1 MNTFKITQSKGATVV
16 LIGLASLVGLFAQ
29 APAEKQAEQFRK
41 DQEFW
46 KRQVE
51 KTQKPILDAF
61 PQTPDAVP
69 NPNSNQIFWR
79 EGAPGAFTFAKE
91 SMTYLCLRYKGKVV
105 QVDLRLWGSNMMAY
119 VEVTNGTDE
128 FLTIDTANEISV
140 QLTLPMRDT
149 LLPLQTAQ
157 LARLLVKQSKH
168 NKSMAQTL
176 APWKLGPEPITA
188 KGKWANIFFFAF
200 REKFDDRF
208 IKHADLQVN
217 VSGVAF
223 IFPFTL

>member
-1 MNTFKITQSKGATVV
+1 MNTFKITTSKAVTVLLV
-16 LIGLASLVGLFAQ
+16 GLLSAVGLFAQ
-29 APAEKQAEQFRK
+29 TPADKQDEQLRK

-61 PQTPDAVP
+61 PQTPDAVLK
-69 NPNSNQIFWR
+69 PNSNQISWR

-105 QVDLRLWGSNMMAY
+105 QVDLRLWGSNIMAY
-119 VEVTNGTDE
+119 VEVTNGTDD
-128 FLTIDTANEISV
+128 FLSIDTASDISV
-140 QLTLPMRDT
+140 QLALPMRDT
-149 LLPLQTAQ
+149 LMPLQTEQ

-168 NKSMAQTL
+168 NKNIAQHL
-176 APWKLGPEPITA
+176 GSWKLGPEPIPA
-188 KGKWANIFFFAF
+188 KGKWANMFFFAF
-200 REKFDDRF
+200 RERFDDRF
-208 IKHADLQVN
+208 IKHVDLQVN
-217 VSGVAF
+217 LAGVAF